1 MEVQKKSWSQKKEKR
16 ISTIPCW
23 ILFLSLLEIQL
34 LDADGVHER
43 EEHRKEHKNRCYNRH
58 KTPVVSKMMCY
69 IVTDC
74 LLGLAGDCDDLLQIS
89 ILCHYEPIHCPCQ
102 WANPIVPDPPP
113 RNSLEN
119 KKKALAF

>member
-1 MEVQKKSWSQKKEKR
+1 MYVNYTNMYTDNNRSKNGSTKEELVTKKKEKR

-23 ILFLSLLEIQL
+23 IFFLSLLEIQL

-74 LLGLAGDCDDLLQIS
+74 LVGLTGDCDDLL
-89 ILCHYEPIHCPCQ
+89 
-102 WANPIVPDPPP
+102 
-113 RNSLEN
+113 
-119 KKKALAF
+119 